1 VTDKI
6 KYCIDVILKEAK
18 LEDRL
23 VKQIFYTMLSAYT
36 SNPQN
41 LGINSPSGE
50 GKNYVLRK
58 VAENFP
64 KEDVMF
70 LAGMTDKA
78 LFHRVGELVIKNEIG
93 GYDPIEGLIK
103 EYDSRIED
111 IRSEMSNTKDRLI
124 KQALKAQIKT
134 VEEAKKDLYKDARKL
149 IDLSHKI
156 LIFLDTPRSELFN
169 AIMSLLSHDNY
180 EVEYEYAD
188 TTNNGIK
195 TKVNVIRGYPA
206 VIFAQALDFS
216 DYKRYPEI
224 QRRFIITNPKMTA
237 DKYKEAISLIGKKFG
252 LPDFMYQL
260 KVVSNLQKEKVREI
274 IKGLRENILNVC
286 GAIEPGSNNVII
298 PFDEV
303 ITESLRTR
311 STKAQD
317 MTIAHRLFSYL
328 SLLPI
333 INIDKRPRIVYRKKG
348 EPITQVMPFA
358 SYDDLGEAMYLM
370 QYANGVRPYI
380 LDWYYSVFLK
390 TYNSKTEPDFKTD
403 TGGKEREVIKEE
415 DIIAVT
421 SRELVNATKEIQNK
435 SFTIK
440 KILQTYIE
448 PLMNEGYIDKQESN
462 INHRN
467 NIYYP
472 IVLDSEG
479 EPSLFRSDEKDQKR
493 NKEQEISRVKV
504 SDFTLNPTSEYI
516 KGKVGEVVSCSS
528 ETDLFCKI
536 FDSNDNEITID
547 DLVTNYVNA
556 EQYFQFKQNQ
566 EVWEEQE
573 NEAKTGENTRETDEN
588 PCSHEE
594 KRNKE
599 QQKENDSIT
608 FSCNY
613 CAYETTSQADYD
625 KHSADIHPPITTIR
639 DSIYRLGS
647 SDTWACHN
655 CKIRADRWFMQVHD
669 CKG

>member
-111 IRSEMSNTKDRLI
+111 IQSEMSNTKDRLI

-237 DKYKEAISLIGKKFG
+237 D
-252 LPDFMYQL
+252 
-260 KVVSNLQKEKVREI
+260 
-274 IKGLRENILNVC
+274 
-286 GAIEPGSNNVII
+286 
-298 PFDEV
+298 
-303 ITESLRTR
+303 
-311 STKAQD
+311 
-317 MTIAHRLFSYL
+317 
-328 SLLPI
+328 
-333 INIDKRPRIVYRKKG
+333 
-348 EPITQVMPFA
+348 
-358 SYDDLGEAMYLM
+358 
-370 QYANGVRPYI
+370 
-380 LDWYYSVFLK
+380 
-390 TYNSKTEPDFKTD
+390 
-403 TGGKEREVIKEE
+403 
-415 DIIAVT
+415 
-421 SRELVNATKEIQNK
+421 
-435 SFTIK
+435 
-440 KILQTYIE
+440 
-448 PLMNEGYIDKQESN
+448 
-462 INHRN
+462 
-467 NIYYP
+467 
-472 IVLDSEG
+472 
-479 EPSLFRSDEKDQKR
+479 
-493 NKEQEISRVKV
+493 
-504 SDFTLNPTSEYI
+504 
-516 KGKVGEVVSCSS
+516 
-528 ETDLFCKI
+528 
-536 FDSNDNEITID
+536 
-547 DLVTNYVNA
+547 
-556 EQYFQFKQNQ
+556 
-566 EVWEEQE
+566 
-573 NEAKTGENTRETDEN
+573 
-588 PCSHEE
+588 
-594 KRNKE
+594 
-599 QQKENDSIT
+599 
-608 FSCNY
+608 
-613 CAYETTSQADYD
+613 
-625 KHSADIHPPITTIR
+625 
-639 DSIYRLGS
+639 
-647 SDTWACHN
+647 
-655 CKIRADRWFMQVHD
+655 
-669 CKG
+669 

>member
-1 VTDKI
+1 MTGQELTDDNNNDNKI

-36 SNPQN
+36 NNPTN
-41 LGINSPSGE
+41 LAINSPSGE

-78 LFHRVGELVIKNEIG
+78 LFHRTGELVVKNEFG
-93 GYDPIEGLIK
+93 GYDSIEEMIK
-103 EYDSRIED
+103 ELDARIED
-111 IRSEMSNTKDRLI
+111 IQSEISNTNDKI
-124 KQALKAQIKT
+124 TKQALKAQIKT
-134 VEEAKKDLYKDARKL
+134 FEEAKQDLYKDAKKL
-149 IDLSHKI
+149 IGLGHKI

-169 AIMSLLSHDNY
+169 AIMPLLSHDNY
-180 EVEYEYAD
+180 EVEYEYAY
-188 TTNNGIK
+188 TTSSGTK
-195 TKVNVIRGYPA
+195 TKVNIIRGYPA

-237 DKYKEAISLIGKKFG
+237 DKYKEAISLMGKKFG

-260 KVVSNLQKEKVREI
+260 KVVSNLEKEQVREI
-274 IKGLRENILNVC
+274 IRGLKENILNVC

-298 PFDEV
+298 PFDE
-303 ITESLRTR
+303 ILTESLKSR
-311 STKAQD
+311 SSKAKD
-317 MTIAHRLFSYL
+317 MTVAYRLFSYL

-333 INIDKRPRIVYRKKG
+333 VNIDKRPRIVFRKKG
-348 EPITQVMPFA
+348 ERITQVMPFA
-358 SYDDLGEAMYLM
+358 TYDDLAEAMFLM
-370 QYANGVRPYI
+370 QYANDVRPYI

-390 TYNSKTEPDFKTD
+390 TYNLKTEPESNTTD
-403 TGGKEREVIKEE
+403 KGTKEE

-421 SRELVNATKEIQNK
+421 SRELVEATKEIQNK

-440 KILQTYIE
+440 KILQSYIE
-448 PLMNEGYIDKQESN
+448 PLMNEGYIDKQESS

-472 IVLDSEG
+472 IVVDSEM
-479 EPSLFRSDEKDQKR
+479 ESSLFRSDEKDQKR

-516 KGKVGEVVSCSS
+516 KGKVEEVSSCSS
-528 ETDLFCKI
+528 SPDLFYMI
-536 FDSNDNEITID
+536 VENDNNEITIEE
-547 DLVTNYVNA
+547 LVGKHYVNA
-556 EQYFQFKQNQ
+556 EQYFQFKQNEQ
-566 EVWEEQE
+566 VQEEQE
-573 NEAKTGENTRETDEN
+573 NEAKIGENTREMAQDSCCREG
-588 PCSHEE
+588 

-599 QQKENDSIT
+599 QQGEDSSSL
-608 FSCNY
+608 FSCKY
-613 CAYETTSQADYD
+613 CTYEVDNEANLGSLPIADNESYKFDYD
-625 KHSADIHPPITTIR
+625 S
-639 DSIYRLGS
+639 
-647 SDTWACHN
+647 
-655 CKIRADRWFMQVHD
+655 KIGVILEFLKD
-669 CKG
+669 K